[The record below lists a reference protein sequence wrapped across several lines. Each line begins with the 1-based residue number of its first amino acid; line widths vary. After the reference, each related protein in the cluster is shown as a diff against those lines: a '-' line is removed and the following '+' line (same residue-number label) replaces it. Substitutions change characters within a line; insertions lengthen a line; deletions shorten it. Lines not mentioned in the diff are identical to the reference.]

1 LCIFTL
7 LIIMKRITII
17 LFAFFYLT
25 VTSGIAVN
33 IHYCGGK
40 IKTVSIFA
48 KGDTEKGCCGSKKK
62 SKGCCKDK
70 KSFHK
75 VKDNHKSSNC
85 VVLKHNNFNL
95 YQAPVP
101 VQINYS
107 FVKDVEQFVLN
118 YHAPPVIYDNPLYLK
133 NRVLLI

>member
-1 LCIFTL
+1 
-7 LIIMKRITII
+7 MKKFTII

-40 IKTVSIFA
+40 IKTVSLFA

-85 VVLKHNNFNL
+85 VVLKHIGFNL
-95 YQAPVP
+95 YQAPAP
-101 VQINYS
+101 MHINYS
-107 FVKDVEQFVLN
+107 YVKDVEQFVLN